1 MSCFSVGSVCHTSS
15 FEVAVFQR
23 VCESSFIVQVFA
35 GVTASGTS
43 SSFLSQPLW
52 AFILKTLPSLSSWA
66 AGGGSWKAASVSCA
80 FLSHFSFNTLI
91 FQPHFFAAGVIL
103 VVCLLNFSFSF
114 PNWLILII
122 LVKYHVSFSPEGR
135 GQQNYTCY
143 YEQWMKSQHWSGIFT
158 SWLVT
163 WEDIR
168 LVCALQLSVFG

>member
-66 AGGGSWKAASVSCA
+66 ADAGSWKAACVSCA

-91 FQPHFFAAGVIL
+91 FQPHFISVGVIL
-103 VVCLLNFSFSF
+103 VVCLLNFFLF
-114 PNWLILII
+114 FKLAYFNWFCKVSREFLTGRQRTRELYMLLWTMNEVPALERDIYVVIDII
-122 LVKYHVSFSPEGR
+122 
-135 GQQNYTCY
+135 T
-143 YEQWMKSQHWSGIFT
+143 T
-158 SWLVT
+158 
-163 WEDIR
+163 
-168 LVCALQLSVFG
+168 